1 MRGRSTTRAV
11 TALALVAAL
20 GVAGCGRD
28 DDEGG
33 GGGGT
38 AGAPENTAGFDGTT
52 IKLGVLTPLSGPVA
66 VIGQPLTAGN
76 KLWFDKLNA
85 AGGVAGK
92 YKVELVERDTR
103 YDPPTAVQGYNR
115 LKDETAAFV
124 QILGTPIIQ
133 AVLPQ
138 IKRDG
143 TVAGPATLDAEWVRE
158 PNLVPI
164 SGPYQIQA
172 INAIDH
178 YLRTEGK
185 SGDKKLCGMF
195 QDDPYGEAGA
205 EGVAYAMEQQG
216 KELAA
221 SVKFRQ
227 GDKDFTAQVTRLKNA
242 QCDMVFLT
250 ALPTETGAIL
260 GTAAQ
265 GKFAPRWIGQSPVW
279 VQALSQSPLK
289 DYLEARFWVVSEGP
303 AWGDTSVPGMKELID
318 AKKEFP
324 PKGEVA
330 EGDLYFTF
338 GYNQARAMTAVLE
351 KAVENGDLSH
361 EGLLKAIQEV
371 GTITLDGLGGDY
383 EYGPIEDRSPSRESS
398 VFAVKASSPFGLDAL
413 ETNFSSDAAKAFT
426 FDGAAE

>member
-1 MRGRSTTRAV
+1 MRGSRTTRAV

-28 DDEGG
+28 DDDGG
-33 GGGGT
+33 GGGS
-38 AGAPENTAGFDGTT
+38 AGAPGTTAGFDGKT

-76 KLWFDKLNA
+76 QLWFDKLNA

-92 YKVELVERDTR
+92 YRVELVQRDTR
-103 YDPPTAVQGYNR
+103 YDPPTAVQAYNR

-124 QILGTPIIQ
+124 QILGTPTIS

-158 PNLVPI
+158 PNLVPM
-164 SGPYQIQA
+164 GAPYQLQA
-172 INAIDH
+172 INGIDY

-185 SGDKKLCGMF
+185 GGGKKLCGMF
-195 QDDPYGEAGA
+195 QDDPYGEAGSQ
-205 EGVAYAMEQQG
+205 GVDFAMKELGQ
-216 KELAA
+216 ELAA
-221 SVKFRQ
+221 SVTFRQ
-227 GDKDFTAQVTRLKNA
+227 GDKDFTGQVTRLKNA
-242 QCDMVFLT
+242 GCDMVFLT

-265 GKFAPRWIGQSPVW
+265 GRFAPRWIAQSPAW

-289 DYLEARFWVVSEGP
+289 DYLEARLWVVAEGP
-303 AWGDTSVPGMKELID
+303 AWGDESVPGMKELI
-318 AKKEFP
+318 AARKEFP
-324 PKGEVA
+324 SKAKVA
-330 EGDLYFTF
+330 EGDLYYAF

-351 KAVENGDLSH
+351 QAVKNGDLSH
-361 EGLLKAIQEV
+361 EGILKAVQEV
-371 GTITLDGLGGDY
+371 GTVSLDGLSGDY
-383 EYGPIEDRSPSRESS
+383 TYGPVAQRNPPRESS
-398 VFAVKASSPFGLDAL
+398 IFTVKADGPFGLEAA
-413 ETNFSSDAAKAFT
+413 ETNVASAPAKAFT
-426 FDGAAE
+426 FTGAAE

>member
-1 MRGRSTTRAV
+1 MRGSRTTRGL

-33 GGGGT
+33 GGGS

-76 KLWFDKLNA
+76 QLWFDKLNA

-92 YKVELVERDTR
+92 YKVELVQRDTR
-103 YDPPTAVQGYNR
+103 YDPPTAVQAYNR

-124 QILGTPIIQ
+124 QILGTPTIS

-158 PNLVPI
+158 PNLVPM
-164 SGPYQIQA
+164 GAPYQIQA
-172 INAIDH
+172 INGIDY

-195 QDDPYGEAGA
+195 QDDPYGEAGSQ
-205 EGVAYAMEQQG
+205 GVDYAMEQLDQ
-216 KELAA
+216 KLAT

-242 QCDMVFLT
+242 KCDMVFLT
-250 ALPTETGAIL
+250 GLPTETGAIL

-265 GKFAPRWIGQSPVW
+265 GKFAPRWIAQSPAW

-289 DYLEARFWVVSEGP
+289 DYLEARFWVVAEGP
-303 AWGDTSVPGMKELID
+303 AYGDESVPGMKELIA

-324 PKGEVA
+324 SKAKVA
-330 EGDLYFTF
+330 DGDLYFGF

-361 EGLLKAIQEV
+361 EGILKAVQET
-371 GTITLDGLGGDY
+371 GTIALDGLSGDY
-383 EYGPIEDRSPSRESS
+383 EYGPIADRNPPRESS
-398 VFAVKASSPFGLDAL
+398 IFAVKADGPFGLDPL
-413 ETNFSSDAAKAFT
+413 ETNKASEAAQQFAFE
-426 FDGAAE
+426 GAAE

>member
-1 MRGRSTTRAV
+1 MTTRRRTVRAL
-11 TALALVAAL
+11 TALALTAAL
-20 GVAGCGRD
+20 GVAGCGDDD

-33 GGGGT
+33 GNGA
-38 AGAPENTAGFDGTT
+38 AGAPAETAGFDGTT
-52 IKLGVLTPLSGPVA
+52 IELGVLSPLSGPVA

-76 KLWFDKLNA
+76 QLWFDKLNA
-85 AGGVAGK
+85 DGGVAGK
-92 YKVELVERDTR
+92 YKVKLVQRDTR

-115 LKDETAAFV
+115 LKDETVAFV

-143 TVAGPATLDAEWVRE
+143 TVAGPATLDSEWVRE

-172 INAIDH
+172 INAIDY

-185 SGDKKLCGMF
+185 DGGKRICGAF
-195 QDDPYGEAGA
+195 QDDPYGEAGQ
-205 EGVAYAMEQQG
+205 EGVEFAVRELDQQ
-216 KELAA
+216 LAA

-227 GDKDFTAQVTRLKNA
+227 GDKDFTGQVTQLKNA
-242 QCDMVFLT
+242 NCDMVFIT

-265 GKFAPRWIGQSPVW
+265 AKFAPRWIGQSPTW

-289 DYLEARFWVVSEGP
+289 DYLEARYWVVSEGP
-303 AWGDTSVPGMKELID
+303 AWGDESVPGMKELID
-318 AKKEFP
+318 AKKQFP
-324 PKGEVA
+324 PKAKVA

-361 EGLLKAIQEV
+361 EGVLKAVQEV

-383 EYGPIEDRSPSRESS
+383 EYGPIEERSPSRESS
-398 VFAVKASSPFGLDAL
+398 VFAVKASGPFGLDAL
-413 ETNFSSDAAKAFT
+413 ETNFSSDAAEKFS
-426 FDGAAE
+426 FDE